1 MSERNQ
7 IKPRKCNRCMKEVV
21 GKANKL
27 KEHVKECAAPKGL
40 LTIK

>member
-1 MSERNQ
+1 
-7 IKPRKCNRCMKEVV
+7 MKEVV